1 LATSPTEK
9 PWVDIAIRLIPLLT
23 ALGLVFG
30 FATLWHH
37 VPTLNQ
43 VTHPF
48 LSETVSPADFV
59 NQHANDAHS
68 VVASVQA
75 VEKAMLASCDAGIAD
90 RASFQQTLS
99 EAKDK
104 FDAVDKSLVAS
115 TSNPPAGLESAYNE
129 MEKAVVQLSNAVS
142 TASSFVDSQK
152 PSDLKNYSKQWQQGR
167 RQWNEAV
174 TNIWNAAGQ
183 PPLTVDETAAPGC
196 RSRVS

>member
-23 ALGLVFG
+23 ALGLVLG
-30 FATLWHH
+30 FATLCDH

-43 VTHPF
+43 LRHPF
-48 LSETVSPADFV
+48 ARETVSPTDFV
-59 NQHANDAHS
+59 NAHADDADS
-68 VVASVQA
+68 VAVSARA

-115 TSNPPAGLESAYNE
+115 ASNPPTGQESAYND

-142 TASSFVDSQK
+142 TASSFVDSKK
-152 PSDLKNYSKQWQQGR
+152 PSDLKNYSTQWQQGR
-167 RQWNEAV
+167 QQWNEAV
-174 TNIWNAAGQ
+174 TNIWKAAGQ
-183 PPLTVDETAAPGC
+183 TPPIVDKTVAAGC
-196 RSRVS
+196 MR